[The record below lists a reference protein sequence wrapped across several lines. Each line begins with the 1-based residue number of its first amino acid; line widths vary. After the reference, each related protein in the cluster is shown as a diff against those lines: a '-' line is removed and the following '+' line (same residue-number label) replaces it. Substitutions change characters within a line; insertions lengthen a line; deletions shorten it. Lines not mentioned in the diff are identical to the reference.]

1 MANNADGS
9 IIIDV
14 DLDEK
19 EAQKEL
25 TKLTRNI
32 EKTKSKLKEQTN
44 KRSGIKAELE
54 AAKDE
59 ALKTESVVRRLKA
72 ELAKEQKLTDM
83 NASSPMSV
91 SPQEYLES
99 LERQQNISAQLK
111 EQEKLL
117 ARQDAAAEKLG
128 KEYEDVVDAV
138 KETTGELENAE
149 TRAGRLAQ
157 QVTKVG
163 KSSNAM
169 GKATSKAAKQ
179 MDVFGKRV
187 ASVVRSALIFTV
199 ITQILAKFRE
209 WVARVVKTSDEASA
223 AMAKFKGALLTMV
236 QPLVDVI
243 IPAFTAL
250 VNVATK
256 CVMALAQ
263 FFSWLGGTS
272 VKANAE
278 AAESLHKEAEALDGV
293 GSAAEDAKKQLASF
307 DEINKLSDTSG
318 GGSDTIAP
326 DFDFGEADGFGDKFH
341 GIFRKLE
348 PIVTR
353 IKQLFKDLLDFDFSP
368 LGEGLSKMLNGLL
381 DGDFAMFADG
391 LEQVLDTVIRYVLHV
406 AASLLEFIRD
416 MGLMFVDWF
425 KDIGNSFLDWLND
438 ITGGKLSNTI
448 EAIRVLFNN
457 LIEDVKL
464 IFDGF
469 VDFLVGVFTGDWEMA
484 WQGLKK
490 IFKGVFE
497 GIADIALSVVN
508 SIIGFIKDLIGW
520 VRDAIAALR
529 ELDASP
535 NTGGSGGIG
544 GWGSYATIT
553 GRSVPALAQG
563 AVIPANREFLAILG
577 DQKSGTNIETPLDT
591 MLQAFKQALSEMG
604 GGSNVPVKLYLDGKL
619 IAETVSRYQRNAE
632 RAGG

>member
-19 EAQKEL
+19 DAQKEL

-128 KEYEDVVDAV
+128 KEYEDVVDAI
-138 KETTGELENAE
+138 KKTTGELENAE

-209 WVARVVKTSDEASA
+209 WVARVVKTSEEASA

-326 DFDFGEADGFGDKFH
+326 DFDFGEADSFGDKFF

-591 MLQAFKQALSEMG
+591 MLQAFRQALSEMG
-604 GGSNVPVKLYLDGKL
+604 GGNNVPVKLYLDGKL